1 MAGSSRKVIKFVCYA
16 REKQNRG
23 TGKPVPRLYGGVKM
37 ISAWYLIPAVL
48 FGVLVGITFIAL
60 CSAGRTNDERDDNNV

>member
-1 MAGSSRKVIKFVCYA
+1 
-16 REKQNRG
+16 
-23 TGKPVPRLYGGVKM
+23 M

-60 CSAGRTNDERDDNNV
+60 CSAGRTDNEGDDDK